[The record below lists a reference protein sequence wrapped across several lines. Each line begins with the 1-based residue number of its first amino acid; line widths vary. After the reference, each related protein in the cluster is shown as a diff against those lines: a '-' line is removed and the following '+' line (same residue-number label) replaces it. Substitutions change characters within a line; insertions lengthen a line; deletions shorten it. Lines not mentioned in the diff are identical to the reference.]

1 MSLIIVSSVYDV
13 CGYNHVFENNFGDI
27 VMVTAQLHKSPI
39 FKGMNDQSI
48 SNALDALNAT
58 EKRYRKGSVIMRAG
72 STTDRMGIVLEG
84 SVTIESNDI
93 WGNRT
98 ILSHVESGQF
108 FAETYALLEDETMLV
123 DVVANENCRIL
134 FLKVGSLNHLISLNN
149 TWANTL
155 IANLL
160 SISARKNL
168 HLSGRS
174 FHTSPKTIRGR
185 VMSYLNTISLQKDT
199 KEFDIPFDRQQLAD
213 YLNLERTAL
222 SKELGKMQNDGIII
236 VRKNHFR
243 LLES

>member
-1 MSLIIVSSVYDV
+1 MNTIQMS
-13 CGYNHVFENNFGDI
+13 
-27 VMVTAQLHKSPI
+27 KSPI
-39 FKGMNDQSI
+39 FKGMSDQSI

-58 EKRYRKGSVIMRAG
+58 EKSYRKSAVIMRAG
-72 STTDRMGIVLEG
+72 SATDRMGIVIEG
-84 SVTIESNDI
+84 SITIESNDI

-98 ILSHVESGQF
+98 ILSHVDEGQF
-108 FAETYALLEDETMLV
+108 FAETYALLEKETMLV

-134 FLKVGSLNHLISLNN
+134 FLKVGSLDQLTSLNKP
-149 TWANTL
+149 WANTL
-155 IANLL
+155 IVNLL

-185 VMSYLNTISLQKDT
+185 VMSYLNTVSLQKGS

-222 SKELGKMQNDGIII
+222 SKELGKMQNDGIIN

-243 LLES
+243 LRDENPKA